1 MKRFKRRRMLMMNNF
16 NDAIDPVLLCK
27 VSCGD
32 IAATVE
38 LGEIFYQQQRY
49 GFATS
54 LFTLASKQGDQKA
67 TERLADIDRLIHR
80 QQKERE
86 GNGGRNS

>member
-1 MKRFKRRRMLMMNNF
+1 MMNSF
-16 NDAIDPVLLCK
+16 NEAIDPVLLCK

-32 IAATVE
+32 IPATVE

-54 LFTLASKQGDQKA
+54 LFRLASKQGDQKA
-67 TERLADIDRLIHR
+67 TERLADIDRLIYSHKTE
-80 QQKERE
+80 QE
-86 GNGGRNS
+86 G

>member
-1 MKRFKRRRMLMMNNF
+1 MMNSF
-16 NDAIDPVLLCK
+16 NCTIDPVLLCK
-27 VSCGD
+27 VSGGD

-54 LFTLASKQGDQKA
+54 LFMLASKHGDQRA
-67 TERLADIDRLIHR
+67 TERLADIDHLIHR
-80 QQKERE
+80 NKKAQENDKNE
-86 GNGGRNS
+86 